1 MAKSTNYGATWSELT
16 SNPAG
21 QYCWSRGGLTVSYD
35 GQITS
40 AAGYD
45 CTTSDSNVWT
55 SVDGGKRSQ
64 AALYAALERFIV
76 YTQA

>member
-1 MAKSTNYGATWSELT
+1 M
-16 SNPAG
+16 
-21 QYCWSRGGLTVSYD
+21 SYD